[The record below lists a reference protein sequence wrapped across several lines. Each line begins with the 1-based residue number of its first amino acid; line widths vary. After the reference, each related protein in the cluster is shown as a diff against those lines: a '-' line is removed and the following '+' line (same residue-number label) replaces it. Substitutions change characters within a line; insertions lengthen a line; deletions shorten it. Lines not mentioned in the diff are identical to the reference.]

1 MATDI
6 NGAKVRLYLDGNNEP
21 ATTKSAEW
29 EERLENLPERTINA
43 GGLTLSG
50 CAVEDIPLH
59 QESFEYYMR
68 RGKKHY
74 FRGVENKIVVE
85 INDQSVFANLKYHDS
100 VNFNWEA
107 ADSDTQKIIDEGFGQ
122 LALKNM
128 GRAVHQ
134 LLNEIKKDNESKS

>member
-1 MATDI
+1 
-6 NGAKVRLYLDGNNEP
+6 
-21 ATTKSAEW
+21 
-29 EERLENLPERTINA
+29 
-43 GGLTLSG
+43 
-50 CAVEDIPLH
+50 
-59 QESFEYYMR
+59 MR